1 MVQILPSLMC
11 MLHVQS
17 PSSFQMLFEAMAP
30 GGTAV
35 RLLFG
40 PVQQLVLGIPG
51 YTGFLLL
58 HSKLWLFKHP
68 V

>member
-1 MVQILPSLMC
+1 MC

-17 PSSFQMLFEAMAP
+17 PSFFQVLFQAMAS
-30 GGTAV
+30 GGTAW

-40 PVQQLVLGIPG
+40 PVQLLVLGIPG

-58 HSKLWLFKHP
+58 HSKLWLFTLA